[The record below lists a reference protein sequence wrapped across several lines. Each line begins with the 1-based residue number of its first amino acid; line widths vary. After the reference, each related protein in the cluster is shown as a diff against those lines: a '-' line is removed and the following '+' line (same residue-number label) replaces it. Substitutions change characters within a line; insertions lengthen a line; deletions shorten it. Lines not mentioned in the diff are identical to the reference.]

1 MRIKPTMS
9 HALDKAHL
17 NELLVLWYQDYEK
30 ESRNALSFAK
40 NNWTHNEP
48 SESVMN
54 RYFDELDIE

>member
-1 MRIKPTMS
+1 MS